1 MDLRTAVQRELP
13 HERHARRLAAARHHD
28 ALDDHAVDS
37 HVVET
42 PRELVGR
49 VVGATDRQTLV
60 VRVERR
66 LVGVHDDEA
75 GADTRV
81 LHGNLPLAGRLAA
94 DLSEVHLGH
103 AVESAVEGSV
113 DLPRLAV
120 DREVEPTD
128 RCGREL
134 LARLKVRDHGR
145 ARAGTGRRGRH
156 RSGAGCR
163 AGGGRRSRGGR
174 LKPLRTGSRVGVVGT
189 GREEP
194 HTGGNHRNEHGNSH
208 GNPNF
213 ARHGNLQDPIGGGMS
228 ASAHPKIL
236 IFYHKII

>member
-49 VVGATDRQTLV
+49 VVGAADRQTLV

-75 GADTRV
+75 GTDTRV

-94 DLSEVHLGH
+94 DLGEVHLGH

-120 DREVEPTD
+120 DRDVEPAD
-128 RCGREL
+128 RRGREL
-134 LARLKVRDHGR
+134 LARLKMRDHGR
-145 ARAGTGRRGRH
+145 ARAGADRHGRH
-156 RSGAGCR
+156 RRGAGCS
-163 AGGGRRSRGGR
+163 AGDGRRSRGGR
-174 LKPLRTGSRVGVVGT
+174 LKPLRTSSGVGVAGT
-189 GREEP
+189 VREEP
-194 HTGGNHRNEHGNSH
+194 HAGGNHRNEHGNSH
-208 GNPNF
+208 GNPSF
-213 ARHGNLQDPIGGGMS
+213 SGHGNLQAPIGVG
-228 ASAHPKIL
+228 
-236 IFYHKII
+236 